1 MSFESSNP
9 ANSFVMDKETY
20 MGMVEL
26 IEKAE
31 TERSLATEQLAA
43 CKQQLRTLQ
52 ATQGQQIT
60 EVGAAH
66 KCRCVPM
73 SSGMVLYV
81 MCG

>member
-20 MGMVEL
+20 MRMVEL
-26 IEKAE
+26 MEKAE

-52 ATQGQQIT
+52 ATQGHQIT

-66 KCRCVPM
+66 KRQRITM
-73 SSGMVLYV
+73 
-81 MCG
+81 